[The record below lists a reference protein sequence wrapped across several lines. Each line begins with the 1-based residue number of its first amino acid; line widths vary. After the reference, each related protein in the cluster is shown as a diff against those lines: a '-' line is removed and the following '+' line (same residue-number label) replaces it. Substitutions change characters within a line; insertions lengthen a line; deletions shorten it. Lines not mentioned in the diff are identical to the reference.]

1 MACRHSV
8 DVEMLTADA
17 DYQAKQIHQL
27 KTDLAEL
34 QTVVDGLRAAA
45 AGARQPSLLSAIGS
59 VEQTLMGLGIDPE
72 RAKTVL
78 GHFKQDLFHLFVES

>member
-17 DYQAKQIHQL
+17 DYQAKQILQL
-27 KTDLAEL
+27 RTELAEL
-34 QTVVDGLRAAA
+34 QTAVDALRNLAPDV
-45 AGARQPSLLSAIGS
+45 RQPSLLSAIGL
-59 VEQTLMGLGIDPE
+59 VERTLTQLGIDPE
-72 RAKTVL
+72 RARTVL